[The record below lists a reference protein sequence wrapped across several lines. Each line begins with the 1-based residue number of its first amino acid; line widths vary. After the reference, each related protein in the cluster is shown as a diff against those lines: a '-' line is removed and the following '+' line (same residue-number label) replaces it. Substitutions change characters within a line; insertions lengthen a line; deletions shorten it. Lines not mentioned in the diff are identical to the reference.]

1 MIEFYLGG
9 SRSGKSKLA
18 EQAAVQSQL
27 DVSYIATAT
36 AGDQGMIARIAKHQQ
51 QRPQQWQLIE
61 EPLHLAD
68 ALISRDGA
76 QHCLLVDCLTLWL
89 SNCLYG
95 YDNASQ
101 QQAGLAFYQDQKQRL
116 LEALS
121 TLSASVIFVSNETN
135 MGVIPMAEMS
145 REFCDQAGLL
155 HQEIAAISDKVTFA
169 VAGLSHVLKAPPS
182 SDA

>member
-18 EQAAVQSQL
+18 ELAAVNSQK
-27 DVSYIATAT
+27 DVTYIATAT
-36 AGDQGMIARIAKHQQ
+36 AGDQGMMTRIAKHQQ
-51 QRPQQWQLIE
+51 QRPQHWQLVE
-61 EPLHLAD
+61 APLHLAD
-68 ALISRDGA
+68 ALIATDGA

-95 YDNASQ
+95 YDSASA

-135 MGVIPMAEMS
+135 MGVIPMGEMS

-155 HQEIAAISDKVTFA
+155 HQEIAAISDKVTLA

-182 SDA
+182 ANA